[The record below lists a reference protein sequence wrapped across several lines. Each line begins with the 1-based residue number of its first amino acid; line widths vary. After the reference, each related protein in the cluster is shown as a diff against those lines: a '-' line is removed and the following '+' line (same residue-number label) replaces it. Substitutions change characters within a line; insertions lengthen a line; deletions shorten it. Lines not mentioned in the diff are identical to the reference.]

1 MLHHDIACKGQANKE
16 LMKTVTSLK
25 KKNKDHTQ
33 KISEL
38 TLAIDEFVIS
48 KNETTQKISAL
59 EDDLSVKKSVIE
71 EISAES
77 CNKDKLLE
85 EKTAQND
92 HLSEQLRRSNAKNEE
107 LKLAIHDLVASNK
120 EQMTQ
125 ITVLRDD
132 VAVKTSMADKMS
144 MEISEWRTKCED
156 KVTENV
162 AVTAKLE
169 ISKVESDVL
178 KETIQDFEIKN
189 ANYASELENLMES
202 LQEVVEL
209 NGELQSRV
217 EQISAVNDE
226 LGEANKVSENKNAE
240 LLDVVE
246 CLTNSL
252 NDERSAHE
260 AEVDEMNKLMKA
272 EKENHDII
280 QRDLEETLREV
291 TDRMND
297 EMLAQK
303 ESSDKKIAHLTKS
316 AKEAKVHSDDVSG
329 QNVVL
334 KTKMEKLKK
343 SLASSHKDLASSI
356 GQLEKDLNEEFQ
368 ITAEL
373 KTSAEELILKLND
386 DKDKSECLDNA
397 EEVLGNLRMIQCWQV
412 SHIQLMHKLVTE
424 NKEQVRRIRNE

>member
-144 MEISEWRTKCED
+144 MEVSEWRTKCED

-169 ISKVESDVL
+169 ISKVES
-178 KETIQDFEIKN
+178 
-189 ANYASELENLMES
+189 
-202 LQEVVEL
+202 
-209 NGELQSRV
+209 
-217 EQISAVNDE
+217 
-226 LGEANKVSENKNAE
+226 
-240 LLDVVE
+240 DVVE